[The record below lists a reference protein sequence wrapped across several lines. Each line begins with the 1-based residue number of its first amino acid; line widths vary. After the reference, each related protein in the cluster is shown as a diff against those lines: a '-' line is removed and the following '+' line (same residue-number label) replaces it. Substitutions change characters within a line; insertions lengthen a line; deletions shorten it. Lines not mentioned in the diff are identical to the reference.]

1 MPYMLA
7 AALQTKQL
15 KAPLE
20 CFAQFDPIV
29 GMHMQYIYKTI
40 KSIKNVTR
48 CKDSGTAKTRETR
61 LG

>member
-20 CFAQFDPIV
+20 WLLSLI
-29 GMHMQYIYKTI
+29 
-40 KSIKNVTR
+40 
-48 CKDSGTAKTRETR
+48 
-61 LG
+61 L